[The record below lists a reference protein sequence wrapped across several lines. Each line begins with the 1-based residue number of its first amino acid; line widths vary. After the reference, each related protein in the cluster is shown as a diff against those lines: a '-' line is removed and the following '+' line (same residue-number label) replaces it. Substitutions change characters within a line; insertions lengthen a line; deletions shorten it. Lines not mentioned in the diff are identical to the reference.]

1 MTRYFNLMMTW
12 HESNDDKLN
21 KKSYH
26 QCNWI
31 RLITNAHLTK
41 IENNFLF
48 CPFRFSIIINTNL
61 IKNLIDF
68 SFTNDFY
75 EYNVSIFVP
84 LLILIKVKKNPEIFF
99 FVFINKC
106 IELLVWFLWIQ
117 KSSIEKCNNNN
128 EKKRYHHYHF
138 GLWLIFFF
146 AQIINL
152 DGHHQQLL
160 SLMYKLNID

>member
-31 RLITNAHLTK
+31 RLIINAHLTK

-75 EYNVSIFVP
+75 EYNVSIFFHCWFWS
-84 LLILIKVKKNPEIFF
+84 KKSRNFF
-99 FVFINKC
+99 SFVYFVCINKC
-106 IELLVWFLWIQ
+106 IELLVWFLWRQ
-117 KSSIEKCNNNN
+117 FKSHQLKSATTTT
-128 EKKRYHHYHF
+128 KKKD
-138 GLWLIFFF
+138 
-146 AQIINL
+146 IITIIL
-152 DGHHQQLL
+152 DF
-160 SLMYKLNID
+160 D